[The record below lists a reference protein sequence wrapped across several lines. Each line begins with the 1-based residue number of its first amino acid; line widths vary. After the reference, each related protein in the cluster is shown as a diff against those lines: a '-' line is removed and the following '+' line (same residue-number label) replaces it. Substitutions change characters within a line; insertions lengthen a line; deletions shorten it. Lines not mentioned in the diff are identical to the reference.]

1 MLLSHTTFRFEEMY
15 QLLHL
20 LLPSS
25 VEIIFS
31 ILYVRK
37 KIYVNILSGLT
48 KINKNL
54 LCH

>member
-15 QLLHL
+15 QLLRL

-31 ILYVRK
+31 IHYVGK
-37 KIYVNILSGLT
+37 KKKVNILSGLT
-48 KINKNL
+48 Q
-54 LCH
+54 